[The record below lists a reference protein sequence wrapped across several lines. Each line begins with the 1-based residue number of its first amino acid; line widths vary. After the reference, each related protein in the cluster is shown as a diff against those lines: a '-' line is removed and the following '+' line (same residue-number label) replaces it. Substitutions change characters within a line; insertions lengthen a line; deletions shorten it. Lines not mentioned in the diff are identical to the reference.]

1 MIMEYVRILGLVE
14 HFPYRTASIRDRF
27 LSIPRSQT
35 AELEE
40 RLAEAAGVGRDNHT
54 AYGITT
60 DAGTKMYIMF
70 SDFDTAFG
78 HSIEVR
84 NW

>member
-1 MIMEYVRILGLVE
+1 VRILGLVE

-35 AELEE
+35 TELEG
-40 RLAEAAGVGRDNHT
+40 RLAEAVGVTPNNHT
-54 AYGITT
+54 VFGITT
-60 DAGTKMYIMF
+60 DAGTKVYIMF

-78 HSIEVR
+78 HSVEVR